1 MCTSKIFLFL
11 ANYCLLFIYNSARYI
26 TIMCLQKESGK
37 ENIHESP
44 KCIKLNRSKNKWSE
58 KIKETQ

>member
-1 MCTSKIFLFL
+1 
-11 ANYCLLFIYNSARYI
+11 
-26 TIMCLQKESGK
+26 MCLQKESGK

-58 KIKETQ
+58 KIKETIRYNKFLPKKVEEEADNLDSISSS

>member
-1 MCTSKIFLFL
+1 
-11 ANYCLLFIYNSARYI
+11 
-26 TIMCLQKESGK
+26 MCLQKESGK

>member
-1 MCTSKIFLFL
+1 
-11 ANYCLLFIYNSARYI
+11 
-26 TIMCLQKESGK
+26 MCLQKESGK
-37 ENIHESP
+37 ENIHESL